1 MKVAYILTTFPC
13 QSEIFAARE
22 IDSLRN
28 LGIDVTVFAA
38 AAQKRFCG
46 LSGDVAVIYRPAFF
60 SVRSLLSI
68 GYLIFK
74 HPLGSIKLL
83 CLIFRLALLN
93 AKEAKLI
100 AGNIHTV
107 AFFARAV
114 DKRSAFHIHA
124 YFLNWPACIAMAL
137 AIITRRPFSIAGHA
151 RDLFVESGALRL
163 KASYAAFIV
172 TCTQYGLGYL
182 KKRLPATFHSKLH
195 LIYHGVNV
203 NPGLSPNDVRTG
215 GEFTKYRL
223 VAAGR
228 LVPKKGFD
236 YLIKAFSLVCQSFQ
250 SCTLF
255 IIGDGPEYNRLSAL
269 VGRMCPKN
277 GVKFLGWQEHNKT
290 LQLIRSSTVLVVP
303 SIIAADGD
311 RDGIPNVILEAFA
324 SGVPVVASNL
334 GGITEAV
341 VHWQTGLLV
350 EPGNVSKLALA
361 IKNLLDDK
369 VLRNRLSHE
378 AYELV
383 KHSFDPAK
391 NASRLSELLTEKN

>member
-22 IDSLRN
+22 IDSLRK
-28 LGIDVTVFAA
+28 LGVDVTVFAA

-46 LSGDVAVIYRPAFF
+46 LSGDVAVIYRPTFF

-68 GYLIFK
+68 GYLILR

-83 CLIFRLALLN
+83 GLIFRLALLN
-93 AKEAKLI
+93 PKEAKLI

-114 DKRSAFHIHA
+114 DKRSPFHVHS
-124 YFLNWPACIAMAL
+124 YFLNLPACIGMAL
-137 AIITRRPFSIAGHA
+137 AIITRRPFSMAGHA
-151 RDLFVESGALRL
+151 RDIFVESGALKL
-163 KASYAAFIV
+163 KASYASFII
-172 TCTQYGLGYL
+172 TCTQYGLDYL
-182 KKRLPATFHSKLH
+182 KSRLPVAFHSKLH

-203 NPGLSPNDVRTG
+203 NPRLSPNDVRTG
-215 GEFTKYRL
+215 GEFTRYRL
-223 VAAGR
+223 IAAGR

-250 SCTLF
+250 NCTLF
-255 IIGDGPEYNRLSAL
+255 IIGDGPEYYRLSVLA
-269 VGRMCPKN
+269 GRMCLKN

-290 LQLIRSSTVLVVP
+290 IQLIRSSTILVVP
-303 SIIAADGD
+303 SVIAADGD

-324 SGVPVVASNL
+324 GGVPVVASNL

-350 EPGNVSKLALA
+350 EPGNVSRLASA
-361 IKNLLDDK
+361 IKNLLDDR
-369 VLRNRLSHE
+369 VLRNQLSHE